1 MSLIYP
7 FITHEVP
14 ELAQVG
20 GKAMS
25 LISMTR
31 HGLPVP
37 AGFVLTVAFFQ
48 PWLEY
53 IRATPEWPQVL
64 RSSPEELKRRY
75 DALKARC
82 SGLTLDEVRQQAL
95 AEALAALRAAGG
107 THLLAVR
114 SSSPEEDL
122 EELSFAGGYETVLG
136 VTEGGLEEA
145 VRRSFA
151 SCLDERVLVYKQEHG
166 LAVDQPRIAVIVQQ
180 QIAAEAAGVAFSLNP
195 LNNCYDEAVIN
206 ANFGLGESVV
216 SGAVSPDTFVVDK
229 VSHTILERRA
239 GKKETSI
246 WLAGD
251 ACTEPC
257 PERSR
262 RGSRSGGTYASPSP
276 NRQQFCLTDAQALQV
291 ADVAA
296 RVEGFYGKP
305 MDIEWAFS
313 GGQLVLLQ
321 ARPITAYVPLPEA
334 LLTPPGA
341 QKSLY
346 QDMTLTKW
354 GMPQPMSAMGTD
366 YIAVENVAI
375 LRMTMGNI
383 TPEVANLLR
392 PILEGRAYVNTSITI
407 KMQGKKRVAD
417 EFRTMDT
424 LSAEVIENLDETEY
438 VPPRLP
444 PELKGILFK
453 VVRQNLGLLGQMLQA
468 LRRPDVS
475 GQQYLEAVQRLPGD
489 LTAIAREASSIRG
502 LADSMARRM
511 LADTS
516 LFLAIIFAAE
526 IAKSQI
532 RRLFKHDSPEVR
544 ERVAHLE
551 RALPHNVT
559 IDMGLAMDRL
569 ARFDEIRACGSG
581 AEFAARLSTRDLSPE
596 FLRAWDSFMDEYGF
610 RCPMEMDPATP
621 RPYERPAR
629 FFEQLRA
636 MATNV
641 DQNHDPQAA
650 YQRVRAERERA
661 YAELLQIARRRG
673 RRQARQLEH
682 NYRIL
687 VELGGLRETPKY
699 CAILLTDVFRRRV
712 LQAAQTLVEAGRL
725 DDVQQ
730 VFDLTMD
737 DLDRALADPTLDL
750 RALAEKNTRFLRKL
764 KRVREFPRV
773 VDSRGKIFRAPRR
786 EAREG
791 ELAGQPISPGVVRGP
806 VKVLH
811 APDEK
816 PLLPGDVMVTRATDP
831 GWTPL
836 FINASGIILEVGGL
850 LQHGALVAREYG
862 KPCVAGIENVTGI
875 LRDGQMVEMDG
886 ARGIVQIL

>member
-1 MSLIYP
+1 MKLVYP
-7 FITHEVP
+7 FATDETP
-14 ELAQVG
+14 GLAQVG

-53 IRATPEWPQVL
+53 IADEYIRQATPEWTQVL
-64 RSSPEELKRRY
+64 RSSPEERKPRC

-82 SGLTLDEVRQQAL
+82 ASLELDDLRRQAL
-95 AEALAALRAAGG
+95 AEALAALRTAGQ
-107 THLLAVR
+107 TCLFAVR

-136 VTEGGLEEA
+136 VTEEGLEEA

-151 SCLDERVLVYKQEHG
+151 SCLDARVFVYKQEHG

-180 QIAAEAAGVAFSLNP
+180 QIAAETAGVAFSLNP
-195 LNNCYDEAVIN
+195 LSNCYDEAVIN

-229 VSHTILERRA
+229 VSRTILERKA
-239 GKKETSI
+239 GKKETSV
-246 WLAGD
+246 WLAD
-251 ACTEPC
+251 D
-257 PERSR
+257 
-262 RGSRSGGTYASPSP
+262 GGTCQSPSP
-276 NRQQFCLTDAQALQV
+276 NREQFCLTDTQALQV

-296 RVEGFYGKP
+296 QVEGHYGKP

-341 QKSLY
+341 PKRLY
-346 QDMTLTKW
+346 LDMTLSKW
-354 GMPQPMSAMGTD
+354 GMPEPLSAMGTD
-366 YIAVENVAI
+366 YIATENVAI
-375 LRMTMGNI
+375 LKMTMGNI
-383 TPEVANLLR
+383 TPEAASLLR
-392 PILEGRAYVNTSITI
+392 PILEGRAYVNASISI
-407 KMQGKKRVAD
+407 KMQGKKRVA
-417 EFRTMDT
+417 EECRTMDV

-438 VPPRLP
+438 VPQRLP

-453 VVRQNLGLLGQMLQA
+453 VVRQNLGLVGQMLQA
-468 LRRPDVS
+468 LRHPDVS
-475 GQQYLEAVQRLPGD
+475 RQQYLEAVQWLPD
-489 LTAIAREASSIRG
+489 ALAAIAREASSIRG
-502 LADSMARRM
+502 LADSMAGRM
-511 LADTS
+511 MADTS

-526 IAKSQI
+526 IAKFRI
-532 RRLFKHDSPEVR
+532 RRLFRHDSPEVR
-544 ERVAHLE
+544 DRVAYLE

-559 IDMGLAMDRL
+559 IEMGLAMDRL
-569 ARFDEIRACGSG
+569 ARLDEIGACRSG
-581 AEFAARLSTRDLSPE
+581 EEFAARLSARDLTPE

-636 MATNV
+636 MAANV
-641 DQNHDPQAA
+641 DEEHNPQAA
-650 YQRVRAERERA
+650 YERVRAERERS
-661 YAELLQIARRRG
+661 YTELLHVARHRG
-673 RRQARQLEH
+673 RRQARQLEQS
-682 NYRIL
+682 YRVL

-699 CAILLTDVFRRRV
+699 CAIMITDVFRRRV

-725 DDVQQ
+725 DDVRQ
-730 VFDLTMD
+730 VFDLTMN
-737 DLDRALADPTLDL
+737 DLDRALADPALDL
-750 RALAEKNTRFLRKL
+750 RALAEENTHFLSRL

-773 VDSRGKIFRAPRR
+773 VDSRGKIFRAPKR

-791 ELAGQPISPGVVRGP
+791 ELAGEPISPGVVRGP
-806 VKVLH
+806 VKMLH

-862 KPCVAGIENVTGI
+862 KPCIAGIENVTAI
-875 LRDGQMVEMDG
+875 LKDGQEIEMDG
-886 ARGIVQIL
+886 ASGIVRLA